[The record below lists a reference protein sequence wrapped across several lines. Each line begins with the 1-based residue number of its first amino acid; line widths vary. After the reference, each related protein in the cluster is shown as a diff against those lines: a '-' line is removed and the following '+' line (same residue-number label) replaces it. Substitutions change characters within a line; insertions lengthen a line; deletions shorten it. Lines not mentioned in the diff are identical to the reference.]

1 MPGSVLFEVRP
12 LTPVSPVDFPDG
24 EAGSTFR
31 PMPLLLPPRERRRF
45 PRHRTPSATKEPF
58 AGPSNSPG
66 VATRLALSPPFHL
79 WLPIFA
85 GLLPRAESPWAPP
98 AATGEA
104 YLNLTTL
111 ADFCNHTE
119 GRAHRANVRTSREA
133 PFLGLQVPGAP
144 KGPGGVSG
152 GVDPAPEGA
161 GPTGRSR
168 SSQRARGGSRGQLNL
183 LRAPRCHRPTFFR
196 DWNSRERTGRSRPL
210 LGPTAR
216 TALALE
222 EAGGTFHTQ
231 EARLE
236 CHSIRTVI
244 RSPPEGRSQNEH
256 AFFTNPSYPP

>member
-1 MPGSVLFEVRP
+1 MPDSALVEVRP
-12 LTPVSPVDFPDG
+12 LTPVSLVDLPDG
-24 EAGSTFR
+24 EAGSIFQ
-31 PMPLLLPPRERRRF
+31 PMSLLLPSRERRRF

-58 AGPSNSPG
+58 TGPSSSPG
-66 VATRLALSPPFHL
+66 VATRLTLSPPLHL
-79 WLPIFA
+79 RLPYLA

-104 YLNLTTL
+104 CLNLTTL
-111 ADFCNHTE
+111 DDFCNHTE
-119 GRAHRANVRTSREA
+119 GRAHWANVRTSREA

-152 GVDPAPEGA
+152 QVDPAPEGA

-196 DWNSRERTGRSRPL
+196 GWNPRERTGRSRPL

-216 TALALE
+216 TALAFE
-222 EAGGTFHTQ
+222 EAGGTFRTQ
-231 EARLE
+231 EAR
-236 CHSIRTVI
+236 TGTPF
-244 RSPPEGRSQNEH
+244 PPDRHPIPARGQVSE
-256 AFFTNPSYPP
+256 